1 MWLPQP
7 GRPQL
12 DAYYSDAD
20 TVLFGGSAGGAK
32 SDLLLGLALTQH
44 KDSIIFRREYS
55 QMAGSSGIISRS
67 RQIIGSQGRYN
78 SQEHTWWDL
87 PGDRTLEFGAVAH
100 EDQKGKFRGRPHDF
114 IGVDEAAEFPEGI
127 VKFLVAWLRT
137 SAIVGATESGQRCRI
152 VMCSNP
158 PANVEGEWLIRM
170 FRPWLDPNHINP
182 AESGELRW
190 FAMIDDKDTEVPG
203 PEFIDHNGEILHPKS
218 RTFIPS
224 RVSDNPYL
232 YDNDYESML
241 QGLAEPLR
249 SQLLHG
255 SFTKTMTE
263 NPWCVIPV
271 EWIRAAQERWKNT
284 PKPDVPLSA
293 LGVDVARG
301 GADHTVLS
309 ERYENWFAHLHK
321 YPGSSTPNGPSVA
334 ALVMSLLPKEGA
346 TVNVDIIGVG
356 GSVYDCL
363 TANDLYVNGVN
374 FAEKSYEYDRSGKL
388 KMRNIRAEAYWSLRE
403 ALDPEHGDDLCLP
416 PDPELLADLA
426 ALTWSLSTAGVLL
439 DSKDAVKKRIG
450 RSPDAGDAIA
460 LSHYLSNVGSMV
472 VVIG

>member
-55 QMAGSSGIISRS
+55 QMAGSSGIIERS
-67 RQIIGSQGRYN
+67 KKIVGDRGNYN
-78 SQEHTWWDL
+78 NQEHTWRDL
-87 PGDRTLEFGAVAH
+87 PGGRTLEFGAVQH
-100 EDQKGKFRGRPHDF
+100 EDQKAKFRGRPHDF
-114 IGVDEAAEFPEGI
+114 VGIDEAGEFPESI
-127 VKFLVAWLRT
+127 VKFLIAWLRT
-137 SAIVGATESGQRCRI
+137 TESGQRCRI

-158 PANVEGEWLIRM
+158 PTNIEGEWLIRM

-190 FAMIDDKDTEVPG
+190 FAMIDDKDTEVDG
-203 PEFIDHNGEILHPKS
+203 PEFIDHNGETLHPKS

-224 RVSDNPYL
+224 RCRDNPYL

-263 NPWCVIPV
+263 NPWCVIPAA
-271 EWIRAAQERWKNT
+271 WIRAAQERWKNT
-284 PKPDVPLSA
+284 PKPDVSLSA

-301 GADHTVLS
+301 GKDQTTLS
-309 ERYENWFAHLHK
+309 ERYENWFGHLHK
-321 YPGSSTPNGPSVA
+321 YSGSSTPTGSSVA
-334 ALVMSLLPKEGA
+334 ALVMNLLPEGGD
-346 TVNVDIIGVG
+346 VVINLDVIGVG
-356 GSVYDCL
+356 ASPYDIL
-363 TANDLYVNGVN
+363 VANGLYVNGVV
-374 FAEKSYEYDRSGKL
+374 FSEKSYEYDRSGKL

-426 ALTWSLSTAGVLL
+426 ALTWSLSTAGVLI
-439 DSKDAVKKRIG
+439 DAKDVVKKRIG
-450 RSPDAGDAIA
+450 RSPDAGDALV

-472 VVIG
+472 VAIG